1 MPTCEAHVCVWGL
14 GWRDR
19 GRFVCCV
26 ASGHVVLCRGTREE
40 LVKGGSLGRLGGD
53 DEGGL
58 EKVGHF
64 VFLSYVVDVVDVVVV
79 AGS

>member
-1 MPTCEAHVCVWGL
+1 
-14 GWRDR
+14 
-19 GRFVCCV
+19 
-26 ASGHVVLCRGTREE
+26 
-40 LVKGGSLGRLGGD
+40 VKGGSLGRLGGD